1 MAKVMNSPFD
11 ESAHEWDTDYRIKRA
26 KLISDEM
33 RKVIQFDEEDS
44 IIDFG
49 AGTGLIGLS
58 FLQDVRDILLIE
70 QSQEMRLVMK
80 NKIQGLE
87 SKGRI
92 RVGED
97 IFDPG
102 LAPVDTIV
110 SSMVLHHNKDLERLG
125 NRFFD
130 LLNPLGK
137 LCIVDL
143 MPDDGSFHENERSF
157 DGYDG
162 FDPDWL
168 KDVFLK
174 AGFVFEHKNVFFSDT
189 KKGKGKQ
196 VDYSLFILIMKKG
209 AQ

>member
-1 MAKVMNSPFD
+1 MNTPFD
-11 ESAHEWDTDYRIKRA
+11 ETAHEWDTDYRIKRA

-33 RKVIQFDEEDS
+33 RKVIRFDKNDF

-70 QSQEMRLVMK
+70 QSRGMRLVMK
-80 NKIQGLE
+80 SKIEGLE
-87 SKGRI
+87 HKGRI
-92 RVGED
+92 SLGED

-102 LAPVDTIV
+102 LAPVDKIL

-143 MPDDGSFHENERSF
+143 MPDDGSFHESERGF
-157 DGYDG
+157 DGYNG

-168 KDVFLK
+168 KDIF
-174 AGFVFEHKNVFFSDT
+174 ASSGFGFEYKDVFFSDI

-196 VDYSLFILIMKKG
+196 VDYSLFILIMKKS
-209 AQ
+209 AR